1 MHFKDL
7 VTQTTIWE
15 IPIGKAFVSVGS
27 NLKKMNTVH

>member
-1 MHFKDL
+1 MDL

-27 NLKKMNTVH
+27 NLKKNE

>member
-1 MHFKDL
+1 MHFMDL

-27 NLKKMNTVH
+27 NLKKMNNVH